1 MGTSPCRQ
9 DPFQKF
15 LRNRDGTFVFDN
27 CQQIWFEF
35 LRTRVDEE
43 RRIRTEN
50 RTSSTLQQKTEG
62 VYIH

>member
-1 MGTSPCRQ
+1 MQTSPCRQ

-15 LRNRDGTFVFDN
+15 LRSRDGTLVFDN

-35 LRTRVDEE
+35 LRTRVDEV
-43 RRIRTEN
+43 RRTRTGN
-50 RTSSTLQQKTEG
+50 HTSPTLQLKTAG